1 MMNDKI
7 SSEIVA
13 NCKLQ
18 VATSNNVC
26 NNEFIGIHQFYGK
39 VLICKHKMVWL
50 HKMDRTRSCW
60 WGAINPF
67 QLQIDA

>member
-13 NCKLQ
+13 NCKLK

-39 VLICKHKMVWL
+39 VLICKHKWYDYIKWIELGRVDEVL
-50 HKMDRTRSCW
+50 
-60 WGAINPF
+60 
-67 QLQIDA
+67 

>member
-1 MMNDKI
+1 MNDKI

-13 NCKLQ
+13 NLKLQ

-39 VLICKHKMVWL
+39 VLICKHKWYDYI
-50 HKMDRTRSCW
+50 K
-60 WGAINPF
+60 
-67 QLQIDA
+67 